1 MTKSLKE
8 LLFHKH
14 AHIKRGTG
22 NGSIKTLINKI
33 QKFYYSDEIK
43 YFLLRIDNYAL
54 FQAEDTID
62 FFSKAH
68 KEYQLQ
74 QLTTRIYLPYLI
86 EKFIVYG
93 SNNPTSN
100 KNISIQDFHSL
111 YNDANNLE
119 GIDMKEGEV
128 FSRLFFFMG
137 HEQFALQEDDSIRRL
152 YRFKKLF
159 EGCQITKQISD
170 LIFSMDLD
178 KFLVLLYAF
187 LAYLNKSKFTMVH
200 VDVNNFKKFVI
211 NPHNDFSTQD
221 IDCFIN
227 YLTIS
232 NEEFKKQYC
241 NLRKIDGK
249 PSNNFLNYNEQSK
262 IDKTLPKISFF
273 YPLYKD
279 ENTQNIY
286 ITSYTAI
293 TQFLRLDRI
302 YYDIVE
308 NKDIDINYK
317 SKYLGPLIENYVK
330 NIIEQFIIKYP
341 LQTNASVKTGKK
353 YFIGKQEFSEPD
365 IIFETEKSLFIIEC
379 KTSAFNLIQT
389 LHNFSRDASSKIE
402 HDLDVST
409 NNIKRY
415 FEHRNQGNE
424 KKVYK
429 FLMYF
434 NASDV
439 MTTALKPNR
448 FEQTDF
454 ILTSIEA
461 IECLFRVSND
471 SLENILDTFIE
482 LSKKGENNSLYT
494 TIRTRYDIDDS
505 NEEEYFETLAKGIL
519 TI

>member
-1 MTKSLKE
+1 MTKSLEE

-14 AHIKRGTG
+14 AHVKRGTG

-33 QKFYYSDEIK
+33 KQFYYSDEIK
-43 YFLLRIDNYAL
+43 YFLLRIDNYAF
-54 FQAEDTID
+54 FQVEDTID

-93 SNNPTSN
+93 SNKPTS
-100 KNISIQDFHSL
+100 KKDISTQDFHSL
-111 YNDANNLE
+111 YNDANNLK
-119 GIDMKEGEV
+119 GIDLKEGEV
-128 FSRLFFFMG
+128 FSRLFFSMG
-137 HEQFALQEDDSIRRL
+137 YEQFVLQEDDSIRRL

-159 EGCQITKQISD
+159 EDCPITKQIADS
-170 LIFSMDLD
+170 IFSMDLD
-178 KFLVLLYAF
+178 KFIVLLYAF
-187 LAYLNKSKFTMVH
+187 LAYLNKSKLTMIQ
-200 VDVNNFKKFVI
+200 VDVCDFKKFVV
-211 NPHNDFSTQD
+211 NPHNGFSAQD
-221 IDCFIN
+221 IDYFVD

-232 NEEFKKQYC
+232 NEEFKKQYF
-241 NLRKIDGK
+241 NLRKVDGK
-249 PSNNFLNYNEQSK
+249 PSNSFLNYDEQSK

-279 ENTQNIY
+279 EFRHNIY
-286 ITSYTAI
+286 IISYTAI
-293 TQFLRLDRI
+293 VQFLRLDRV

-308 NKDIDINYK
+308 NKIEKDYK
-317 SKYLGPLIENYVK
+317 SRYLGPLIEKYVK
-330 NIIEQFIIKYP
+330 DIIEQFISKHA
-341 LQTNASVKTGKK
+341 LQSEISVKIGEK
-353 YFIGKQEFSEPD
+353 YYIGGNEVSEPD
-365 IIFETEKSLFIIEC
+365 VIFETEKSIFIIEC

-389 LHNFSRDASSKIE
+389 LQNFSKDAASKIE

-409 NNIKRY
+409 KNIERY
-415 FEHRNQGNE
+415 FEHRNPYNE

-448 FEQTDF
+448 FEQTDL

-471 SLENILDTFIE
+471 SLENVLDTFIE

-505 NEEEYFETLAKGIL
+505 KEEEYFNNLAKEIL
-519 TI
+519 IK